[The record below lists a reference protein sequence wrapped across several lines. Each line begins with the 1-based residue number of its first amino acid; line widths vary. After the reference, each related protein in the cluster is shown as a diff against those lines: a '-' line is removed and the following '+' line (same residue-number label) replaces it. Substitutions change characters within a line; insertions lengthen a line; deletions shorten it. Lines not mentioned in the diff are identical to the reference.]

1 MACLRSIAA
10 AFGVAIFVF
19 LLQVSPV
26 LADTV
31 EIKLGTDSGLLAF
44 EPQSVTIHPG
54 DTVKFVNN
62 KIPPHN
68 AVFKGHEELSHHDL
82 AYTTGESWE
91 ETFEE
96 VGTYDFYCEP
106 HAGAGM
112 VGKVIVE

>member
-10 AFGVAIFVF
+10 AFSVAIVVF

-54 DTVKFVNN
+54 DTVKFV
-62 KIPPHN
+62 
-68 AVFKGHEELSHHDL
+68 LSLIH
-82 AYTTGESWE
+82 
-91 ETFEE
+91 
-96 VGTYDFYCEP
+96 
-106 HAGAGM
+106 
-112 VGKVIVE
+112 I